1 MSDQVNTKA
10 SSGPA
15 MLAEQKCVAANWG
28 ELISLHLFEHGLLV
42 VVVNGRLHVWA
53 RGIVRMRTL
62 PGAQCPR
69 G

>member
-15 MLAEQKCVAANWG
+15 MQAEQKYAAANWG
-28 ELISLHLFEHGLLV
+28 ALRSLYLLEYGLLV

-62 PGAQCPR
+62 PGGQCPR